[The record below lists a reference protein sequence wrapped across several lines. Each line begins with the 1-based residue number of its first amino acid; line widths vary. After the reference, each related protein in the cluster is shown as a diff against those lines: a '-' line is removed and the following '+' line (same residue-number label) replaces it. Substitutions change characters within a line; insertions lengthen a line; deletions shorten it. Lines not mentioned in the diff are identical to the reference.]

1 MNHDISA
8 MLAMADRDRQKRRR
22 IEAEV
27 AFKTDWSGLRPSAR
41 AQRASQF
48 AHQVLGMVR
57 QYMPEVVWEK
67 AWEDIAVT
75 AYDVD
80 VEIAQVPPE
89 RDKETAAALRAAEVS
104 LGPIGKPTA

>member
-1 MNHDISA
+1 MDID
-8 MLAMADRDRQKRRR
+8 LIRTLADREAQKARRLKA
-22 IEAEV
+22 EA
-27 AFKTDWSGLRPSAR
+27 AFKKDWGGLSPSDRAR
-41 AQRASQF
+41 RASQF

-80 VEIAQVPPE
+80 VEIAQVPPT
-89 RDKETAAALRAAEVS
+89 RDAEKETALRAAEMT
-104 LGPIGKPTA
+104 LRPATIIKP